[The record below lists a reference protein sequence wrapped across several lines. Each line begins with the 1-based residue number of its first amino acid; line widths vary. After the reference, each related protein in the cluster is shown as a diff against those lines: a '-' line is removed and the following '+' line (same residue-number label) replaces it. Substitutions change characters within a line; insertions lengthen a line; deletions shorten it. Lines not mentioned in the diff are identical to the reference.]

1 LEAAGGVST
10 EELEAMAGL
19 TMACK
24 KRMAAEEMNRQK
36 HQDELNNQ
44 QRKDAMLRHEYQEVC
59 ANYRAIDDFR
69 GKLLT
74 LWPILGGAAGGVALL
89 ASSPANKR
97 YLWAV
102 GLLGLAV
109 SLGLAVYEWNQTLR
123 CDQLKKVG
131 RQLEREMGLETAQFL
146 TLPSGFRRGIKAPP
160 IAMLK
165 QIVEREE
172 QQENRKALDLPER
185 NLIREYPVRVGL
197 ASAIVYGSVILG
209 WIGLCVFGLVNLA

>member
-1 LEAAGGVST
+1 VIST
-10 EELEAMAGL
+10 EESEAMAGL
-19 TMACK
+19 TMRGK

-36 HQDELNNQ
+36 RQDQLNNR
-44 QRKDAMLRHEYQEVC
+44 QRKDEMLRHQYQEVC

-89 ASSPANKR
+89 ASNPANKG

-131 RQLEREMGLETAQFL
+131 RQLEREMELETAQFL
-146 TLPSGFRRGIKAPP
+146 TLPSGFGRGIKAPP
-160 IAMLK
+160 I
-165 QIVEREE
+165 
-172 QQENRKALDLPER
+172 P
-185 NLIREYPVRVGL
+185 Y
-197 ASAIVYGSVILG
+197 
-209 WIGLCVFGLVNLA
+209 